1 MSEPIE
7 TGTVLTSGNRLLALS
22 TSLNIGSAVC
32 FTEGLAAAL
41 MLLVPQ
47 NHWFYIIGALLS
59 LGSGLAFLRF
69 RSTKM
74 GAEIGDI
81 WLFEFCLRIVIL
93 GLAYFIHIDPD
104 VLWYPA
110 AALSILK
117 IIRVYTWQSSA
128 TQLNGWG
135 TLGFMTRHYAKHYA
149 KNDAPLPSFS
159 RSKIAIEISL
169 FIIIAAL
176 GSIFL
181 KTLLDYERVIFMW
194 VVPFTFEFLY
204 GPMQL
209 SKLKLFNNLLFAS
222 TQREAEKDV
231 EIRRLKEEIERLQKS
246 NNDLHNS
253 MNTPQKAHA
262 ELIAAYESTAPER
275 QGQVVQIAQLIA
287 GTFSKKNPT

>member
-1 MSEPIE
+1 MSEPTE
-7 TGTVLTSGNRLLALS
+7 SNVALKSGNSLLSLS

-41 MLLVPQ
+41 MLLVPK

-81 WLFEFCLRIVIL
+81 WLFEFFLRIFIL
-93 GLAYFIHIDPD
+93 GLAYFVHINPD

-117 IIRVYTWQSSA
+117 IIRVYTWQTSA
-128 TQLNGWG
+128 TQQNGWG
-135 TLGFMTRHYAKHYA
+135 TFGFMTRHYAKHHA
-149 KNDAPLPSFS
+149 KNDAPPPSFPL
-159 RSKIAIEISL
+159 SKIAIEMSL
-169 FIIIAAL
+169 FITIAAL

-181 KTLLDYERVIFMW
+181 KALLDYERVIVMW

-209 SKLKLFNNLLFAS
+209 YKLKLFNNLLFAS
-222 TQREAEKDV
+222 TQREAEKDG
-231 EIRRLKEEIERLQKS
+231 EIRRLKQEVERLQKS
-246 NNDLHNS
+246 NNDLRNG
-253 MNTPQKAHA
+253 MNTPAHA
-262 ELIAAYESTAPER
+262 ELIEAYENTAPER
-275 QGQVVQIAQLIA
+275 QGQVVQIAKLIA
-287 GTFSKKNPT
+287 GTFSKNNPT